1 MSASVCVRVHTC
13 KESLGMTVKS
23 ADLVAIWL
31 GLKPNCVTLSKSL
44 NLSGLWF
51 PLRNGANNNTYLTG
65 WL

>member
-1 MSASVCVRVHTC
+1 MSASVCVRVHMC
-13 KESLGMTVKS
+13 KESPGMTVSS

-31 GLKPNCVTLSKSL
+31 GLKPSCVTLSKSL